1 MAPSARCLI
10 AARFFNHAWLIAT
23 QGWPQELKLG
33 KVSALAMV
41 SALILKDFF
50 LAASWPG
57 FLAPSARCL
66 IAARFFN
73 PAFFKNLI
81 FGPSPIDFSARRLI
95 FAARFCD
102 DYIVEVLA
110 PTARCFIATRFSNH
124 NNGLIS

>member
-1 MAPSARCLI
+1 
-10 AARFFNHAWLIAT
+10 
-23 QGWPQELKLG
+23 
-33 KVSALAMV
+33 MV
-41 SALILKDFF
+41 LALILKDFF

-110 PTARCFIATRFSNH
+110 PTARCFIATQGWPQELKLGKVSALAMVLA
-124 NNGLIS
+124 LILKDFFLARIFGAERALPYCRPVF